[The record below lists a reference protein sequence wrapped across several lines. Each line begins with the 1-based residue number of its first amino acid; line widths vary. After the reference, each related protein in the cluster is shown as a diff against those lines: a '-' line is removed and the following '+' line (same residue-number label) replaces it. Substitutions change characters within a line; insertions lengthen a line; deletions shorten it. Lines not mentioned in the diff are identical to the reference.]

1 MKVQIMEYVI
11 LNNGMK
17 MPLEGLGVYQI
28 EDFDTCK
35 KVVLEALQAGY
46 RMIDTASSYNNEE
59 AVGEAIAESGIERKE
74 IFLSTKVWVQD
85 FGYENTKKAVMTSLR
100 KLKVDYIDLVLLHQ
114 QLSDYYGSWRALQ
127 DFYREGKIKAIG
139 VSNFYPDR
147 LTDLCVNAEIIPA
160 VNQIEC
166 HPFYQ
171 REYDLAVMKDLDVM
185 PMAWA
190 PLAEGGH
197 DIWNNAVLKAIGAKY
212 NKTLAQVVLR
222 FNIQRGVIVIPKT
235 VHQNRMVEN
244 MNIWDF
250 ELSQEDM
257 NKIRALD
264 TGKTDIIDHLNVDI
278 VKFLNQYKIHD

>member
-1 MKVQIMEYVI
+1 MEYVI

-59 AVGEAIAESGIERKE
+59 AVGEAMAESGIERKE

-85 FGYENTKKAVMTSLR
+85 FGYENTKKAVLASLR

-114 QLSDYYGSWRALQ
+114 QLSDYYGSWRALE
-127 DFYREGKIKAIG
+127 DFCREGKIKAIG

-147 LTDLCVNAEIIPA
+147 LTDLCVNAEIVPA

-257 NKIRALD
+257 NEIRKLD
-264 TGKTDIIDHLNVDI
+264 TGKTEIIDHLNVDI

>member
-35 KVVLEALQAGY
+35 RAVLKALQAGY

-59 AVGEAIAESGIERKE
+59 AVGEAMAESGIERKE

-85 FGYENTKKAVMTSLR
+85 FGYENTKKAVLTSMR
-100 KLKVDYIDLVLLHQ
+100 KLKTDYIDLVLLHQ
-114 QLSDYYGSWRALQ
+114 QLSDYYGSWRALE
-127 DFYREGKIKAIG
+127 DFCREGKIKAIG

-147 LTDLCVNAEIIPA
+147 LTDLCVNAEIVPA

-171 REYDLAVMKDLDVM
+171 REYDLAVMKDLGVI

-197 DIWNNAVLKAIGAKY
+197 DIWNNAVLKVIGAKY

-222 FNIQRGVIVIPKT
+222 FNVQRGVIVIPKT

-257 NKIRALD
+257 NEIRKLD
-264 TGKTDIIDHLNVDI
+264 TGKTEIIDHLNVDI

>member
-1 MKVQIMEYVI
+1 MEYVI

-35 KVVLEALQAGY
+35 RAVLKALQAGY

-59 AVGEAIAESGIERKE
+59 AVGEAMAESGIERKE

-85 FGYENTKKAVMTSLR
+85 FGYENTKKAVLTSMR
-100 KLKVDYIDLVLLHQ
+100 KLKTDYIDLVLLHQ
-114 QLSDYYGSWRALQ
+114 QLSDYYGSWRALE
-127 DFYREGKIKAIG
+127 DFCREGKIKAIG

-147 LTDLCVNAEIIPA
+147 LTDLCVNAEIVPA

-171 REYDLAVMKDLDVM
+171 REYDLAVMKELGVI

-197 DIWNNAVLKAIGAKY
+197 DIWNNAVLKAIGEKY

-222 FNIQRGVIVIPKT
+222 FNVQRGVIVIPKT

-257 NKIRALD
+257 NEIRKLD
-264 TGKTDIIDHLNVDI
+264 TGKTEIIDHLNVDI

>member
-1 MKVQIMEYVI
+1 MEYVI

-35 KVVLEALQAGY
+35 RAVLKALQAGY

-59 AVGEAIAESGIERKE
+59 AVGEAMAESGIERKE

-85 FGYENTKKAVMTSLR
+85 FGYENTKKAVLTSMR
-100 KLKVDYIDLVLLHQ
+100 KLKTDYIDLVLLHQ
-114 QLSDYYGSWRALQ
+114 QLSDYYDSWRALE
-127 DFYREGKIKAIG
+127 DFCREGKIKAIG

-147 LTDLCVNAEIIPA
+147 LTDLCVNAEIVPA

-171 REYDLAVMKDLDVM
+171 REYDLAVMKELGVI

-197 DIWNNAVLKAIGAKY
+197 DIWNNAVLKAIGEKY

-222 FNIQRGVIVIPKT
+222 FNVQRGVIVIPKT

-257 NKIRALD
+257 NEIRKLD
-264 TGKTDIIDHLNVDI
+264 TGKTEIIDHLNVDI